1 MRIQYMISFI
11 PNWRL
16 YNLLLFAS
24 LPHRQMVSWECVLNI
39 RFVCALVDR
48 SSGQKKPL
56 KPEGLRGSLEKR
68 FHGYILRGF
77 PSDMTAKTFPFF
89 ISGKMFSAGA

>member
-24 LPHRQMVSWECVLNI
+24 LPHRQMVSWECVLNT

-48 SSGQKKPL
+48 SSGQKKTPQARRL
-56 KPEGLRGSLEKR
+56 EGLAGEA
-68 FHGYILRGF
+68 ILWIYLTGLRNG
-77 PSDMTAKTFPFF
+77 
-89 ISGKMFSAGA
+89 